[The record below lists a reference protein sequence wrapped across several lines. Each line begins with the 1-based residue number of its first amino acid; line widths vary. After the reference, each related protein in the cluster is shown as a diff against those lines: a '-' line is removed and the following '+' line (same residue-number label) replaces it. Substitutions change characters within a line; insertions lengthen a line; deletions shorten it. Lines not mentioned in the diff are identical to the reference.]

1 MKREFDNSSEIWK
14 DIPNTDGKYQI
25 SNYGNV
31 RRKSNGRLLKPY
43 AVRGGYLVV
52 HLPNK
57 RLKVHRAVA
66 DAFVLNINGY
76 PQVDH
81 INRDRTDNQKANL
94 RYVTNTMNQR
104 NKANNRMITINGET
118 RCVAEW
124 SERVGVS
131 QECIKMRL
139 TRGWNEY
146 DAILKPL
153 QNKEVNISDRRDKN
167 RDKTRGFTT
176 ANTSAIETGKQI
188 SC

>member
-31 RRKSNGRLLKPY
+31 RRKSNGRLLTPY
-43 AVRGGYLVV
+43 AVRGGYLMV
-52 HLPNK
+52 HLPKK
-57 RLKVHRAVA
+57 RAKVHRLVA
-66 DAFVLNINGY
+66 DAFILNINGY

-81 INRDRTDNQKANL
+81 VNRDRTDNRKTNL
-94 RYVTNTMNQR
+94 RYATNSMNQR

-153 QNKEVNISDRRDKN
+153 QNKEVNVSDRRDKN

-176 ANTSAIETGKQI
+176 TNTSANEAGK
-188 SC
+188 